1 MKVIK
6 IIGRLMLLAA
16 GIILLSVA
24 IPQVMGA
31 VNYLNTNNA
40 WWNFA
45 NEVARNNMVTVLGQ
59 GLNGLGGVIALIACL
74 IGRKSVLL
82 ALYAIVMMISPV
94 YTVVTGVQGGSITFD
109 WQQILLLVE
118 QFGVPI
124 LYFLGF
130 LLV

>member
-74 IGRKSVLL
+74 IGKI
-82 ALYAIVMMISPV
+82 ATCTGSP
-94 YTVVTGVQGGSITFD
+94 Y
-109 WQQILLLVE
+109 ILIKPSFC
-118 QFGVPI
+118 Q
-124 LYFLGF
+124 Y
-130 LLV
+130 